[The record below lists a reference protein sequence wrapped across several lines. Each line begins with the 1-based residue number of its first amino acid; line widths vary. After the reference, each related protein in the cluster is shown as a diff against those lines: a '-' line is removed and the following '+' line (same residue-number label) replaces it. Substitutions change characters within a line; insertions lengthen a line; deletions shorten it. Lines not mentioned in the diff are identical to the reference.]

1 MKISEKKVVA
11 LTYTLTVDGQ
21 VADQTTEDR
30 PLDFIFGM
38 GYLLP
43 KFEENIAGKEPGDT
57 FEFTLTPSEGY
68 GEHNP
73 DMIVELPKHIF
84 EVDGKIQEGLLTVGN
99 MIPMMN
105 QQGGVMHGKVHE
117 VKDNSVMMNFNHP
130 MAGKTLNFTGKI
142 LTVRDGRPAR
152 RVQAELLRRRMLL
165 LRRGLLRRLQLTD
178 TLSSMRKF

>member
-43 KFEENIAGKEPGDT
+43 KF
-57 FEFTLTPSEGY
+57 
-68 GEHNP
+68 
-73 DMIVELPKHIF
+73 MIVELPKHVF

-105 QQGGVMHGKVHE
+105 QQGGVLHGKVHE
-117 VKDNSVMMNFNHP
+117 VKDDSVMMNFNHP

-142 LTVRDGRPAR
+142 LTVRDATE
-152 RVQAELLRRRMLL
+152 QELKE
-165 LRRGLLRRLQLTD
+165 GLHGEYKQ
-178 TLSSMRKF
+178 SSCGSGCSSCGGECCGGCN

>member
-1 MKISEKKVVA
+1 MKISDKKVVA

-43 KFEENIAGKEPGDT
+43 KFEENIAGKEPGDS

-73 DMIVELPKHIF
+73 ELVVELPKHIF

-117 VKDNSVMMNFNHP
+117 VKDDSVELQPPHGRQDP
-130 MAGKTLNFTGKI
+130 QLHRQDPHRPRRHRAGTD
-142 LTVRDGRPAR
+142 RRPAR
-152 RVQAELLRRRMLL
+152 RAEAELMRRRMLL
-165 LRRGLLRRLQLTD
+165 LRRGLLRRLQLI
-178 TLSSMRKF
+178 

>member
-43 KFEENIAGKEPGDT
+43 KFEENIAGNA
-57 FEFTLTPSEGY
+57 EGY

-73 DMIVELPKHIF
+73 DMIVELPKHVF

-105 QQGGVMHGKVHE
+105 QQGGVLHGKVHE
-117 VKDNSVMMNFNHP
+117 VKDDSVMMNFNHP

-142 LTVRDGRPAR
+142 LTVRDATE
-152 RVQAELLRRRMLL
+152 QELKE
-165 LRRGLLRRLQLTD
+165 GLHGELKQ
-178 TLSSMRKF
+178 SSCGSGCSSCGGECCGGCN

>member
-43 KFEENIAGKEPGDT
+43 KFEENIAGKEPGDS

-73 DMIVELPKHIF
+73 ELVVELPKHIF

-117 VKDNSVMMNFNHP
+117 VKDDSVMMNFNHP

-142 LTVRDGRPAR
+142 LTVRDATE
-152 RVQAELLRRRMLL
+152 QELKE
-165 LRRGLLRRLQLTD
+165 GLHGELKQ
-178 TLSSMRKF
+178 SSCGSGCSSCGGECCGGCE

>member
-1 MKISEKKVVA
+1 
-11 LTYTLTVDGQ
+11 
-21 VADQTTEDR
+21 
-30 PLDFIFGM
+30 M

-57 FEFTLTPSEGY
+57 FEFTLTPAEGY

-73 DMIVELPKHIF
+73 DMIVELPKHVF
-84 EVDGKIQEGLLTVGN
+84 EVEGKIQEGLLTVGN

-142 LTVRDGRPAR
+142 LTVRDATE
-152 RVQAELLRRRMLL
+152 QELTE
-165 LRRGLLRRLQLTD
+165 GLHGEFKQ
-178 TLSSMRKF
+178 SSCGGGCSSCGGDCCGGCN

>member
-1 MKISEKKVVA
+1 MKISDKKVVA

-43 KFEENIAGKEPGDT
+43 KFEENIAGKEPGDS

-73 DMIVELPKHIF
+73 ELVVELPKHIF

-117 VKDNSVMMNFNHP
+117 VKDDSVMMNFNHP

-142 LTVRDGRPAR
+142 LTVRDATE
-152 RVQAELLRRRMLL
+152 QDATD
-165 LRRGLLRRLQLTD
+165 LT
-178 TLSSMRKF
+178 LPPEGSS

>member
-38 GYLLP
+38 G
-43 KFEENIAGKEPGDT
+43 DT
-57 FEFTLTPSEGY
+57 FEFTLTPAEGY

-73 DMIVELPKHIF
+73 DMIVELPKHVF
-84 EVDGKIQEGLLTVGN
+84 EVEGKIQEGLLTVGN

-142 LTVRDGRPAR
+142 LTVRDATE
-152 RVQAELLRRRMLL
+152 QELKE
-165 LRRGLLRRLQLTD
+165 GLHGEFKQ
-178 TLSSMRKF
+178 SSCGGGCSSCGGDCCGGCE

>member
-43 KFEENIAGKEPGDT
+43 KFEENIAGKEPGDS
-57 FEFTLTPSEGY
+57 FEFTLTPAEGY

-73 DMIVELPKHIF
+73 DMILKLPKHVF

-105 QQGGVMHGKVHE
+105 QQGGVLHGKVHE
-117 VKDNSVMMNFNHP
+117 VKDDSVMMNFNHP

-142 LTVRDGRPAR
+142 LTVRDATE
-152 RVQAELLRRRMLL
+152 QELKE
-165 LRRGLLRRLQLTD
+165 GLHGEYKQ
-178 TLSSMRKF
+178 SSCGSGCSSCGGDCCGGCN

>member
-43 KFEENIAGKEPGDT
+43 KFEENIAGKEPGDS
-57 FEFTLTPSEGY
+57 FEFTLTPAEGY
-68 GEHNP
+68 GE
-73 DMIVELPKHIF
+73 
-84 EVDGKIQEGLLTVGN
+84 KIQEGLLTVGN

-105 QQGGVMHGKVHE
+105 QQGGVLHGKVHE
-117 VKDNSVMMNFNHP
+117 VKDDSVMMNFNHP

-142 LTVRDGRPAR
+142 LTVRDATE
-152 RVQAELLRRRMLL
+152 QELKE
-165 LRRGLLRRLQLTD
+165 GLHGEYKQ
-178 TLSSMRKF
+178 SSCGSGCSSCGGDCCGGCN